1 MPWLPELVSIYPAKA
16 REERGKTRREREAS
30 ESMRKAALAADF
42 SSRSLAMASPFRI
55 SARDR
60 SGSIPDCHSTRGK
73 YSARF
78 SILSGISLRIFGD
91 IASRIAGE
99 QPQERIRNP
108 V

>member
-42 SSRSLAMASPFRI
+42 SSRVPFE
-55 SARDR
+55 
-60 SGSIPDCHSTRGK
+60 
-73 YSARF
+73 F
-78 SILSGISLRIFGD
+78 SSRSLRIDPRLPLHAWKIFSAVFDPVRNISWD
-91 IASRIAGE
+91 IRGYSLAYSGVE